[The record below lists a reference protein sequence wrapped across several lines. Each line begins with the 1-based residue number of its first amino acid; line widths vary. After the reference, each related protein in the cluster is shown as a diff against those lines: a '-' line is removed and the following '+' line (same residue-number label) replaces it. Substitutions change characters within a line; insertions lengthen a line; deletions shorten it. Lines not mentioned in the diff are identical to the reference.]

1 MLLKEP
7 KMKDKRCN
15 EEESLYGAGG
25 PATLYTSELLWMG
38 AS

>member
-15 EEESLYGAGG
+15 EEESMYGAGG
-25 PATLYTSELLWMG
+25 PATLHFR
-38 AS
+38 ASLDGS